1 MSNLTYTAEGKYDS
15 IGNTTVNVYIP
26 SEAASDSYKTL
37 IYNLSKTIQQGSIN
51 AIFCHFTDYSETAMQ
66 HNTPDYQLEFKISDL
81 YQPSRCVPFDLNN
94 SETLF
99 IFFHSNNFSEKD
111 RNLYFNQIE
120 TLYELVK
127 KFGNQSL
134 DGIEE
139 QTIFTS
145 INSPRKVGLSLI
157 KKQD

>member
-1 MSNLTYTAEGKYDS
+1 
-15 IGNTTVNVYIP
+15 
-26 SEAASDSYKTL
+26 
-37 IYNLSKTIQQGSIN
+37 
-51 AIFCHFTDYSETAMQ
+51 MQ
-66 HNTPDYQLEFKISDL
+66 HNTPDYLLEFNINDL

-111 RNLYFNQIE
+111 RDLYFNQIE